1 MKSILFYFFSLAWM
15 MVPMS
20 ESVGPFTPYV
30 HHIQNTFTPSLSLPR
45 LIYST
50 HDTSGSF
57 VESRYSITP
66 SIRNISSTNLPMK
79 SKYANTNV
87 SHHSILLNDSNVNE
101 TMVSNHSIV
110 LNETIDEGY
119 KSKTS
124 KASALC
130 HMLSIVQLLIGCAYH
145 LE

>member
-20 ESVGPFTPYV
+20 ESVGPFTQHV
-30 HHIQNTFTPSLSLPR
+30 HHIQNTFTPSLSLSLPR

-57 VESRYSITP
+57 VESSIL
-66 SIRNISSTNLPMK
+66 NISSTNLPMK

-119 KSKTS
+119 KSMTS
-124 KASALC
+124 TASALC